1 MSFIGFHPCPKC
13 NSRDNL
19 AEYSENFYC
28 FGCGYNKPKRNLENA
43 KRILSGLNASKDV
56 RIAKGITLDKK
67 LATEHLKWLLGYNLT
82 LEECKQF
89 YSAHERIIN
98 NENLPCNLLVLFAN
112 SNYWLGRNFDDSIS
126 GRYLSSGT
134 KPFIK
139 YGNNPDILVFVE
151 DIVSAVK
158 VGRVAT
164 AVPMLGAKVLTHW
177 WDETKPYKRVI
188 LWGDRDKAK
197 DNVIASR
204 KASEV
209 LGKKVEYIITE
220 QDPKELT
227 TESII
232 KHLTNS

>member
-19 AEYSENFYC
+19 AEYTDNFYC
-28 FGCGYNKPKRNLENA
+28 FGCGYNKPKRNIESYRKRLEA
-43 KRILSGLNASKDV
+43 QTEV
-56 RIAKGITLDKK
+56 RVANGITLDKK
-67 LATEHLKWLLGYNLT
+67 LDTEHLKWLLGYNLT
-82 LEECKQF
+82 LDECKQF
-89 YSAHERIIN
+89 YSAHERLIN

-112 SNYWLGRNFDDSIS
+112 ADYWLGRNFDVAIQ

-139 YGNNPDILVFVE
+139 YGNNPHTLVFVE

-164 AVPMLGAKVLTHW
+164 AVPMLGAKVLSHW
-177 WDETKPYKRVI
+177 WDETTPYARVI
-188 LWGDRDKAK
+188 IWGDRDKAR

-204 KASEV
+204 KATEI
-209 LGKKVEYIITE
+209 LGKKVDCIITE
-220 QDPKELT
+220 KDPKEYNET
-227 TESII
+227 QI
-232 KHLTNS
+232 KLFIENT